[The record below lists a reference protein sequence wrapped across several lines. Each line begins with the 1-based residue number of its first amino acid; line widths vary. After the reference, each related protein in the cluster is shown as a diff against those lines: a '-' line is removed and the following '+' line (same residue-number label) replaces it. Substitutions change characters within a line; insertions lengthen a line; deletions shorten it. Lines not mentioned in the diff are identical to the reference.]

1 MACLQTPN
9 LSLGR
14 QLAQLSSSAAS
25 MCYTCSSCDLECPVD
40 IATGSLRPQ
49 KIVRKANLGFLEE
62 LLNSPDIW
70 YCLTCRH
77 CTKVCPN
84 VVSPST
90 LIEYLRRDALSKGIV
105 SIDTFRQYQR
115 LFTEFQRIRWQAIN
129 ISFKET
135 VDNFTDRMWNNW
147 LQKPIIFPTPLIK
160 LPRISQ
166 FTSDAKAIL
175 GSTRASACYTCGECS
190 SACPI
195 VCDGFVFDPRLL
207 FRMINLGL
215 IVELVRFPSIW
226 LCISCGRCT
235 ESCSQLVDGRY
246 IMEQIKELAIQRR
259 IVDKDFHMRVQ
270 NANQL
275 IYRHFIHKIDF
286 LFVK

>member
-9 LSLGR
+9 LPLGR
-14 QLAQLSSSAAS
+14 QLAQLSASAAS
-25 MCYTCSSCDLECPVD
+25 MCYTCSACDLECPVD
-40 IATGSLRPQ
+40 IATGRLRPQ
-49 KIVRKANLGFLEE
+49 KMVRKANLGFLEE
-62 LLNSPDIW
+62 LLCSPDIW

-84 VVSPST
+84 AVSPST
-90 LIEYLRRDALSKGIV
+90 LIEYLRRDALSKGVV
-105 SIDTFRQYQR
+105 SIDTFRQYQS

-259 IVDKDFHMRVQ
+259 IVDKGFHMRVQ

-275 IYRHFIHKIDF
+275 IYQHFIHKIDF
-286 LFVK
+286 LFGK